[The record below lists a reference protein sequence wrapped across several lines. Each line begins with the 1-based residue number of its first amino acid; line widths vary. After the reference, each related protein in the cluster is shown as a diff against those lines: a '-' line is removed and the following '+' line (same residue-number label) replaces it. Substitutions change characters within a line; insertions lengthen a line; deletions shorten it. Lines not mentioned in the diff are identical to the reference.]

1 MKLHTYTSLISF
13 IKLSRRTCLIL
24 YVCRFKVFL
33 VLHCRF
39 NFIFL
44 QTQGE
49 STTTNSQDMSN
60 VYTNVDNSGPVTM
73 PITSHAAPLAWPIG
87 NYTLM
92 KPSVGCPGNGVDW
105 KEGSR
110 YHDTENNQTSSRGY
124 VISTN
129 MSGMTFNV
137 VVRHSFILILI

>member
-1 MKLHTYTSLISF
+1 MYTVS
-13 IKLSRRTCLIL
+13 
-24 YVCRFKVFL
+24 
-33 VLHCRF
+33 
-39 NFIFL
+39 
-44 QTQGE
+44 
-49 STTTNSQDMSN
+49 
-60 VYTNVDNSGPVTM
+60 TNVDMPGPVTM
-73 PITSHAAPLAWPIG
+73 PITSPAAPLTWPIG

-137 VVRHSFILILI
+137 AVRHSFMLILI